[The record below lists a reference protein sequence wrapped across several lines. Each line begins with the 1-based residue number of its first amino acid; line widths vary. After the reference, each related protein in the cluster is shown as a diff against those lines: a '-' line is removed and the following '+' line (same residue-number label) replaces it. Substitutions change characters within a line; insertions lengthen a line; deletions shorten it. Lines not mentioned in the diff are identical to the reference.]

1 MCGSSGDCSARLEV
15 YEDYKSKRLLIRKI
29 LFIDVK
35 NVGHT
40 EDKQGAIITIK
51 MRKDDEADE
60 FFLFYADSQQSTMKW
75 YRYCSLLFK
84 IPKHDIPERNIALR
98 QPEIDRYGEMH
109 KCDIGLYLFM
119 YISFS
124 VCIAT

>member
-1 MCGSSGDCSARLEV
+1 MEV
-15 YEDYKSKRLLIRKI
+15 YEDYRSKKLLIRKI

-35 NVGHT
+35 NVSHT

-60 FFLFYADSQQSTMKW
+60 FLFYADSQQSTMKW

-84 IPKHDIPERNIALR
+84 IPKHDIPKRNIALK
-98 QPEIDRYGEMH
+98 QPVIDRYGEMH
-109 KCDIGLYLFM
+109 KCDIGMYLFM
-119 YISFS
+119 YMYVLFS
-124 VCIAT
+124 VYIHNDYTYS